1 LGCAV
6 SRALPAVARRRKKVA
21 VVHVINCMFGRVRG
35 VVMACGP
42 MRAIQP
48 WKPIKKWRIKF
59 FLTSIFSI
67 SELAY
72 DVGLVDE
79 EEYNNLLWD
88 LSGTIHL

>member
-1 LGCAV
+1 LHVWEGKRGGDGL
-6 SRALPAVARRRKKVA
+6 RADAGDTA
-21 VVHVINCMFGRVRG
+21 
-35 VVMACGP
+35 
-42 MRAIQP
+42 

>member
-1 LGCAV
+1 LHVWEGKRGGDGLRADAGDTAV
-6 SRALPAVARRRKKVA
+6 ETNQKMEDKILP
-21 VVHVINCMFGRVRG
+21 HIN
-35 VVMACGP
+35 
-42 MRAIQP
+42 
-48 WKPIKKWRIKF
+48 
-59 FLTSIFSI
+59 LLI

>member
-1 LGCAV
+1 
-6 SRALPAVARRRKKVA
+6 
-21 VVHVINCMFGRVRG
+21 MFGRVRG
-35 VVMACGP
+35 VVMDCGP

-59 FLTSIFSI
+59 FLNLLRLRT
-67 SELAY
+67 LAF

>member
-1 LGCAV
+1 V
-6 SRALPAVARRRKKVA
+6 ETNQKMEDKILP
-21 VVHVINCMFGRVRG
+21 HIN
-35 VVMACGP
+35 
-42 MRAIQP
+42 
-48 WKPIKKWRIKF
+48 
-59 FLTSIFSI
+59 LLI